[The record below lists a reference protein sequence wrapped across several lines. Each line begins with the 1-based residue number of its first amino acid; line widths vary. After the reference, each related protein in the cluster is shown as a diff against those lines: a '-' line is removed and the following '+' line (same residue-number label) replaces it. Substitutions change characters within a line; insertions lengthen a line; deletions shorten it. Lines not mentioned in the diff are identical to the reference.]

1 MKKFFNEPVDALD
14 LRLTDLEAS
23 LTVISDPWAL
33 KAREEKQQNQL
44 PLDYSVV
51 EVFSKEVSDQEV
63 TSTNDMDGDG
73 GSLDD
78 GKDVQFIA
86 ASSLK
91 SFRHHPYQRTERD
104 CTMLVS
110 PSIVRHVSGSR
121 PWSPHYQHQ
130 HHDGNNEV
138 RTGSDRTDPALVNI
152 LQWSAR
158 DLLYYQQKGKNIK
171 YTLTTDKVGQIKRI
185 ILFFFFV

>member
-1 MKKFFNEPVDALD
+1 MNYGDPSSYQQSCHYKIKSKIMKKFFNEPVDALD

-33 KAREEKQQNQL
+33 RAKEEKHQEQL

-51 EVFSKEVSDQEV
+51 EVFSKQFDDQEV
-63 TSTNDMDGDG
+63 TSTNDIDGD
-73 GSLDD
+73 D
-78 GKDVQFIA
+78 GNDDVQFIA

-91 SFRHHPYQRTERD
+91 SFRHHPYQRPESD

-121 PWSPHYQHQ
+121 PWSPRYQQQQHQ
-130 HHDGNNEV
+130 HHHGNNQV
-138 RTGSDRTDPALVNI
+138 TI
-152 LQWSAR
+152 W
-158 DLLYYQQKGKNIK
+158 
-171 YTLTTDKVGQIKRI
+171 
-185 ILFFFFV
+185 